1 VALWVGPDE
10 TLEVLQPV
18 AHQLHLSPLLDHRR
32 LSLPG
37 RRGLAGIS
45 LCTLTSWSNLLVR
58 WRTSYDIRLSAEV
71 RRGGVLGSSSFW
83 KVILLEGLALK
94 PFL

>member
-1 VALWVGPDE
+1 
-10 TLEVLQPV
+10 
-18 AHQLHLSPLLDHRR
+18 
-32 LSLPG
+32 LPG

-58 WRTSYDIRLSAEV
+58 WRTSYDIRLSAEEV